1 MKHALRLGTAM
12 AAALVAVG
20 NAAAQDARD
29 TLRIGMYSKAP
40 SRGNTFAVPS
50 GVPSMYWWEGIFD
63 SFTRVDDKAQILP
76 FAAASWKLID
86 DRTWHV
92 TFRQNVEYTSGAK
105 NNAANV
111 SAMLDYITGDGKA
124 GALFTSYA
132 RNFESWRAVDE
143 MTVEIKTKTPYPLL
157 PGALARFYAVDMKAF
172 RDLGVEQF
180 TNKPVTSGPWKVERW
195 TDSEMTA
202 TAHDK
207 SWRPGKIKNLRFVE
221 LSEIVARR
229 QALESGQV
237 DVVTNMNPDDMK
249 AMEAVGSVVVANA
262 PNIMSFALF
271 SEDFSPDKK
280 RWNGKPP
287 FADRRVRQAVNHAID
302 RSAITKNLLNGVF
315 EPASQ
320 PANPQT
326 FGYNADLKPYPYDP
340 ERGKRL
346 LAEAGYPNGFSMIG
360 EFIPGAI
367 ANDKEIYN
375 LVAEGM
381 GRIGIKA
388 ELRAV
393 PFSEW
398 VTKLTQKK
406 WEGEGTGFSYLVD
419 PMMDASQP
427 FNWYSCNAPAV
438 FICIEDHMPLI
449 RAQAQEMDSKKRE
462 AILKELMKKANED
475 ALSVAL
481 VNGRDIF
488 GLSKRVKNFKSWN
501 RVIVYED
508 LIFG

>member
-1 MKHALRLGTAM
+1 
-12 AAALVAVG
+12 
-20 NAAAQDARD
+20 
-29 TLRIGMYSKAP
+29 
-40 SRGNTFAVPS
+40 
-50 GVPSMYWWEGIFD
+50 
-63 SFTRVDDKAQILP
+63 
-76 FAAASWKLID
+76 
-86 DRTWHV
+86 
-92 TFRQNVEYTSGAK
+92 
-105 NNAANV
+105 
-111 SAMLDYITGDGKA
+111 
-124 GALFTSYA
+124 
-132 RNFESWRAVDE
+132 
-143 MTVEIKTKTPYPLL
+143 
-157 PGALARFYAVDMKAF
+157 
-172 RDLGVEQF
+172 
-180 TNKPVTSGPWKVERW
+180 
-195 TDSEMTA
+195 
-202 TAHDK
+202 
-207 SWRPGKIKNLRFVE
+207 
-221 LSEIVARR
+221 
-229 QALESGQV
+229 
-237 DVVTNMNPDDMK
+237 MNPDDMK

-287 FADRRVRQAVNHAID
+287 FADRRVRQAVNYAID
-302 RSAITKNLLNGVF
+302 RNAITKNLLNGVF